1 MKNLWPIFLALSCVP
16 TLARAAVDPKCEGLE
31 KPVDYN
37 EQVQQDFLQNYF
49 ALATSYSAV
58 HGPLPHKAGR
68 GAVLLGLSVLPPLG
82 CGKRFVLGWTK
93 TEETN
98 KMPVMPRPVLSFA
111 LPVQGP
117 VVPYGSFSYLPPV
130 TVGGTRNVFFGVE
143 VGVGWALHEHF
154 ELGLRGHATSLRT
167 IADVATA
174 FDETDPVVL
183 DFYNATTF
191 GADLLV
197 GLRFGDV
204 APYASLGLMDV
215 SSFFLVGDDN
225 VVVDNRHPYAGL
237 TWASG
242 VDALVGERLRV
253 GVELFGAPGGVHQVD
268 PAGITLSP
276 SHRYGNLITGRL
288 RLGVEF
294 GSEEK
299 QPPPI

>member
-1 MKNLWPIFLALSCVP
+1 MTKYLALSACLLLP
-16 TLARAAVDPKCEGLE
+16 SLALASIDPKCQGLDQ
-31 KPVDYN
+31 PVDYD

-58 HGPLPHKAGR
+58 HGPVPHRAGR
-68 GAVLLGLSVLPPLG
+68 GAVMLGLSVLPPLS
-82 CGKRFVLGWTK
+82 CSKRYVLGWTK

-98 KMPVMPRPVLSFA
+98 KMPIMPRPVFSFA

-117 VVPYGSFSYLPPV
+117 VVPYGSFAYLPPV

-143 VGVGWALHEHF
+143 LGVGWALHERF

-174 FDETDPVVL
+174 FDDGDPVVL

-197 GLRFGDV
+197 GLRFGEV
-204 APYASLGLMDV
+204 APYASVGLMDV

-225 VVVDNRHPYAGL
+225 VIVDNRHPYAGL
-237 TWASG
+237 TWATG
-242 VDALVGERLRV
+242 VDALLGERFRV
-253 GVELFGAPGGVHQVD
+253 GAEVFGAPGGVHQVD
-268 PAGITLSP
+268 PQGVTLAP
-276 SHRYGNLITGRL
+276 TRRYGNLVTARL

-294 GSEEK
+294 GPAEDAAL
-299 QPPPI
+299 P